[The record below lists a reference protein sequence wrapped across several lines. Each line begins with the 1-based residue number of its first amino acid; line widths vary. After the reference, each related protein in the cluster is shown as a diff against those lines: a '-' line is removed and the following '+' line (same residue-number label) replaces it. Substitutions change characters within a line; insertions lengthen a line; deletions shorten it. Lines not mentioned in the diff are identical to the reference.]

1 MMKSTDTSQVKEN
14 WNPSAKGVQKRK
26 SFKRLMLLN
35 LPHMKKILLAALC
48 VLLVNGAT
56 LAKPYILKIVIDD
69 FLTSH
74 KAMQGIYSLT
84 GMGIL
89 YSAVVILGGYFGIV
103 QVNLINKAGQEI
115 LRTLR
120 SRVFKTIQFLPL
132 KYLDKTSSGSLITR
146 ATNDV
151 EALSQLYTD
160 VFMSFFKDI
169 FLIVGIVLAMLSMDV
184 RLTLV
189 SFCVIPA
196 MFAFIF
202 LLRTKIKQN
211 FRKMKYL
218 IGRINGFMAENL
230 SGMKLIQIFHGEE
243 ERKQGFKE
251 LNDGYYKVTSFQV
264 WMNSFLKPAANVFR
278 NITVA
283 ILIWYA
289 MDKIAGGTLKIG
301 ILYAFT
307 TYIQQFFEPV
317 SDLADNYT
325 NIQSAFVS
333 ADRIFEL
340 LDQEEELE
348 DIEEGMAMER
358 VDGDIEFKH
367 VWFTYNDRDWILKDV
382 SFTVPKGQTAAFVGQ
397 TGAGKTTIISLISGF
412 YKIQKGEI
420 LINGI
425 NIDRIRKK
433 DLRRNIAVVLQDVFL
448 FSETIGKNISLN
460 DDMASEVLEEAVMA
474 SYAEEFVDSLP
485 FKIKEPVM
493 ERGSTL
499 SAGQRQ
505 LISFARAIAHNPSVI
520 VLDEATANID
530 SQTEILIQKA
540 IESMSK
546 GRTALIIA
554 HRLSTIRSAD
564 KIIVLDHGCI
574 VECGSH
580 AELMKRGGYYK
591 NLVLEGTADSS
602 GPMEYAVP

>member
-1 MMKSTDTSQVKEN
+1 MRSTDTSSVLEN
-14 WNPSAKGVQKRK
+14 WNPSVKGEQKKK

-35 LPHMKKILLAALC
+35 LPHLKKILAAALC
-48 VLLVNGAT
+48 VLLVNGAA

-74 KAMQGIYSLT
+74 IPQKGIYSLT

-89 YSAVVILGGYFGIV
+89 YFVLVAFSGGFGIA

-115 LRTLR
+115 LRNLR
-120 SRVFKTIQFLPL
+120 SQVFRTIQLLPL
-132 KYLDKTSSGSLITR
+132 KYLDKTSSGSLITK

-169 FLIVGIVLAMLSMDV
+169 FLIIGIVSAMLILDV

-189 SFCVIPA
+189 SFCVVPA

-218 IGRINGFMAENL
+218 VGRINGFMAENL
-230 SGMKLIQIFHGEE
+230 SGMKLIQIFHGEA
-243 ERKQGFKE
+243 ERKKDFKK

-283 ILIWYA
+283 ILIWYG
-289 MDKIAGGTLKIG
+289 MDKIAGGTLQIG
-301 ILYAFT
+301 ILYAFA
-307 TYIQQFFEPV
+307 TYIQQFFEPI

-340 LDQEEELE
+340 LDQKENLE
-348 DIEEGMAMER
+348 DLEEGIGMER
-358 VDGDIEFKH
+358 VDGNIEFKH
-367 VWFTYNDRDWILKDV
+367 VWFTYNDQDWILKDV
-382 SFTVPKGQTAAFVGQ
+382 SFIVRKGQTAAFVGQ

-420 LINGI
+420 LINGVNI
-425 NIDRIRKK
+425 NDIKK
-433 DLRRNIAVVLQDVFL
+433 RDLRRNIAVVLQEVFL

-460 DDMASEVLEEAVMA
+460 DEIDPGTIKEAVTA
-474 SYAEEFVDSLP
+474 SYAKEFVESFP
-485 FKIKEPVM
+485 GKINEPVM
-493 ERGSTL
+493 ERGNTL

-540 IESMSK
+540 IANMAK
-546 GRTALIIA
+546 DRTALIIA
-554 HRLSTIRSAD
+554 HRLSTIRGAD
-564 KIIVLDHGCI
+564 KIVVLDHGRI
-574 VECGSH
+574 VECGNH
-580 AELMKRGGYYK
+580 AELMENGRYYK
-591 NLVLEGTADSS
+591 NMVLEGITA
-602 GPMEYAVP
+602 